1 MGYNTNHAE
10 KFTQKKGEWRLR
22 RTKKVVCVLCAAI
35 FLCGCG
41 EKEESSQKAESEVPV
56 IRMGTI
62 TNSWRDEEDLAE
74 ISQEL
79 GDLTEKKQGF
89 VWNLSGLIRSIL
101 KSMSTV

>member
-62 TNSWRDEEDLAE
+62 TN
-74 ISQEL
+74 
-79 GDLTEKKQGF
+79 
-89 VWNLSGLIRSIL
+89 
-101 KSMSTV
+101 